1 MTKFYSSD
9 EAEYKIDKT
18 EFEFVQL
25 KEDIADETFQDKA
38 IGFFKDA
45 MMRFCR
51 SKVSIIAFIGI
62 IVILLILILAIMEV
76 KTLPKATVLVF
87 SLLFLLHGIL
97 RKNRLSKNI

>member
-51 SKVSIIAFIGI
+51 SKVSIIAFVAYNWNYRYFMYG
-62 IVILLILILAIMEV
+62 
-76 KTLPKATVLVF
+76 
-87 SLLFLLHGIL
+87 
-97 RKNRLSKNI
+97 NRYAND

>member
-51 SKVSIIAFIGI
+51 SKVFNHCFYWNYRYFMYG
-62 IVILLILILAIMEV
+62 
-76 KTLPKATVLVF
+76 
-87 SLLFLLHGIL
+87 
-97 RKNRLSKNI
+97 NRYAND